1 MMDENI
7 VHLSDIKKNNF
18 SLNAR
23 DYIKKR
29 KKNRTEKKTAM
40 ELQAEELR
48 RLFPFVW
55 YEE

>member
-1 MMDENI
+1 MDENI

-18 SLNAR
+18 GLNQK
-23 DYIKKR
+23 DYMKKR